1 MDDTGSPTEPSTGV
15 IVGFSI
21 VTDDPALANALHKLY
36 KGIIL
41 DTIPNH
47 TTFVIEPYT
56 G

>member
-1 MDDTGSPTEPSTGV
+1 
-15 IVGFSI
+15 
-21 VTDDPALANALHKLY
+21 VTSDPALVNALHKIY

-47 TTFVIEPYT
+47 TTFVILPYN